1 MITDIRKIFLLAVLA
16 LGFLACNQGSG
27 GDPTPP
33 AGKVLAFPG
42 ADGGGKYTTGGRG
55 INIYVV
61 NSLED
66 SLVNPKIG
74 TLRYALESTGRRMIV
89 FNVAGR
95 IELQGELSIRNGNV
109 TILGQS
115 APGDGIC
122 ISGYPLVVRANN
134 VIIRFMRFRMGDL
147 HGVEADAL
155 TVEKGH
161 SNILIDH
168 CSCSWSTDECLSM
181 YGVKD
186 ATVQYCIV
194 SESLN
199 NSVHAKG
206 AHGYAGIWG
215 GENTTFHH
223 NLLAHHSS
231 RMPRF
236 DHDYVTDANV
246 APTDFINNVVYNW
259 GGNSAYGGESSS
271 TTGNQRQYNFIA
283 NYYKPG
289 KATKNG
295 VKARLL
301 NPTTKCGPTEK
312 DPHAGCTGKYGGS
325 VVPGKFYIINNIMYG
340 SDAVTQDNWSGV
352 YPDESSKKDQCRSD
366 KRFTFENALTGEQ
379 TAQQA
384 YDAVLAKV
392 GCSLVRDAIDERIV
406 SEVQSGTYT
415 YEGSNTGPEVKE
427 KSVCG
432 LIDTPADVGGWPEYK
447 GTKDYSLDTDKDGMP
462 NAWETAHGLDPNDPS
477 DARKT
482 TLSAPYL
489 NLEVYLNDIVKHLY

>member
-1 MITDIRKIFLLAVLA
+1 MITDISKIFLLAVLV
-16 LGFLACNQGSG
+16 LGFLACNQGSE

-55 INIYVV
+55 TNIYVV

-186 ATVQYCIV
+186 ATVQYCII

-236 DHDYVTDANV
+236 DHDYVTETNIG
-246 APTDFINNVVYNW
+246 PTDYINNVVYNW
-259 GGNSAYGGESSS
+259 KSNSAYGGESRDS
-271 TTGNQRQYNFIA
+271 TGNQRQYNFIA
-283 NYYKPG
+283 NCYKPG
-289 KATKNG
+289 PATNSG
-295 VKARLL
+295 VRTRLL
-301 NPTTKCGPTEK
+301 NPTTKCSY
-312 DPHAGCTGKYGGS
+312 CGS
-325 VVPGKFYIINNIMYG
+325 SVTPGKFYLLGNTMT
-340 SDAVTQDNWSGV
+340 SSTAVSSDNWQGV
-352 YPDESSKKDQCRSD
+352 YPDESSKKDLCRSD
-366 KRFTFENALTGEQ
+366 KRFSFDNCMTGEQ
-379 TAQQA
+379 TAKQA
-384 YDAVLAKV
+384 YETVLAKA
-392 GCSLVRDAIDERIV
+392 GCSYKRDAIDTRIV
-406 SEVQSGTYT
+406 QEVRDSTYT
-415 YEGSNTGPEVKE
+415 YEGSNREGIDQSKWSVK
-427 KSVCG
+427 G
-432 LIDTPADVGGWPEYK
+432 LIDTPDDVGGWPEYT

-462 NAWETAHGLDPNDPS
+462 DAWETSHGLDPKDPT

-489 NLEVYLNDIVKHLY
+489 NLEVYLNDIVAHLY

>member
-1 MITDIRKIFLLAVLA
+1 MITDIRKIGLLTMLFF
-16 LGFLACNQGSG
+16 GFLACSQNSG
-27 GDPTPP
+27 GDDPTPP
-33 AGKVLAFPG
+33 GDKVLAFPG
-42 ADGGGKYTTGGRG
+42 AEGGGKYATGGRG
-55 INIYVV
+55 TNIYVV
-61 NSLED
+61 NTLED
-66 SLVNPKIG
+66 DLTDPKIG
-74 TLRYALESTGRRMIV
+74 MLRYALEATGRRMIL

-95 IELQGELSIRNGNV
+95 IDLKGELSIRSGNV

-134 VIIRFMRFRMGDL
+134 VIIRFMRFRLGDL
-147 HGVEADAL
+147 NKLEADAL

-161 SNILIDH
+161 TDIMIDH
-168 CSCSWSTDECLSM
+168 CSCSWSTDECLSI
-181 YGVKD
+181 YGAKD

-194 SESLN
+194 SEALN

-236 DHDYVTDANV
+236 DHDYVTEANV
-246 APTDFINNVVYNW
+246 GPTDFINNVVYNW

-289 KATKNG
+289 KATKSE

-301 NPTTKCGPTEK
+301 NPTTKCGPTQK
-312 DPHAGCTGKYGGS
+312 DSLAGCTGKYGGS
-325 VVPGKFYIINNIMYG
+325 VVPGKFYVVENIMSG
-340 SDAVTQDNWSGV
+340 SDAVTNDNWSGV

-366 KRFTFENALTGEQ
+366 KRFVLSTPMTSEQ
-379 TAQQA
+379 TAQEA
-384 YDAVLAKV
+384 YETVLAKA
-392 GCSLVRDAIDERIV
+392 GCSLVRDVVDTRIV
-406 SEVQSGTYT
+406 SEVAAGNYT
-415 YEGSNTGPEVKE
+415 YPGSNGSTG
-427 KSVCG
+427 G
-432 LIDTPADVGGWPEYK
+432 LIDTPSDVGGWPTYS
-447 GTKDYSLDTDKDGMP
+447 GTKDYSLDTDRDGIP
-462 NAWETAHGLDPNDPS
+462 NAWETAHGLNPDDPQ
-477 DARKT
+477 DAKT
-482 TLSAPYL
+482 TTLQAPYL
-489 NLEVYLNDIVKHLY
+489 NIEVYLNDIVKDLY

>member
-1 MITDIRKIFLLAVLA
+1 MTTGIRKISLLAVLA
-16 LGFLACNQGSG
+16 LGFLACNQGTG

-42 ADGGGKYTTGGRG
+42 ADGGGRYTTGGQG
-55 INIYVV
+55 GSIYVV
-61 NSLED
+61 TSLED
-66 SLVNPKIG
+66 DIVNPKIG
-74 TLRYALESTGRRMIV
+74 TLRYAIQTSSKRIIV
-89 FNVAGR
+89 FNVAGL
-95 IELQGELSIRNGNV
+95 IDLQGELSIRAGSV

-155 TVEKGH
+155 TIEKGH

-215 GENTTFHH
+215 GENTSFHH

-259 GGNSAYGGESSS
+259 GGNSAYGGESRKSS
-271 TTGNQRQYNFIA
+271 GNQRQYNFIA

-289 KATKNG
+289 KATKSG

-301 NPTTKCGPTEK
+301 NPTTKCSFCGS
-312 DPHAGCTGKYGGS
+312 S

-366 KRFTFENALTGEQ
+366 KRFTFENAFTGEQ

-384 YDAVLAKV
+384 YDAVLSKV
-392 GCSLVRDAIDERIV
+392 GCSLVRDVIDKRIV

-415 YEGSNTGPEVKE
+415 YEGSNGSTG
-427 KSVCG
+427 G
-432 LIDTPADVGGWPEYK
+432 LIDTPSDVGGWPEYT

-462 NAWETAHGLDPNDPS
+462 DAWETTHGLNPEDPT